1 MKILYDGRTLN
12 TAVAKKVPYR
22 KFFKVSPLHI
32 GYLNILIPP
41 QYLTLKKKPTHEK
54 RVHIT

>member
-22 KFFKVSPLHI
+22 KFFKVSQLQI
-32 GYLNILIPP
+32 GYLNIFLISP
-41 QYLTLKKKPTHEK
+41 
-54 RVHIT
+54 